1 MAISPRVAALLGA
14 ACLAFSGIFYR
25 LSGASPSTATL
36 FRCLYALPL
45 LFLLGWLEDRHSGG
59 RARRDRLI
67 CMLAGVFFAFD
78 LVPWQHAVNLVGAGL
93 ATTITNLSVIV
104 VGVLGWLLLRERP
117 TARMLGG
124 LVLVVGGA
132 VLISGVLE
140 KGAYGSDP
148 PLGVAFGLVAACSY
162 SGYLLL
168 IRHGNR
174 DGRHAMGALGDAT
187 VAAAVCAAIEG
198 IVVGDIQFVPYLPAH
213 AWLLLV
219 ALTSQVAG
227 YGLVNVSL
235 PRLPAV
241 LTSILLLLQPAMTV
255 FFAWLILAETPSW
268 LQLGGVALVMA
279 GVVVAAAARSRRTA
293 APDETA
299 GIRPTTLAVPD
310 RP

>member
-1 MAISPRVAALLGA
+1 M
-14 ACLAFSGIFYR
+14 FYR
-25 LSGASPSTATL
+25 LSGTSPSTATL
-36 FRCLYALPL
+36 FRCLYALPFL
-45 LFLLGWLEDRHSGG
+45 LLLGWLEDR
-59 RARRDRLI
+59 RAGPRAGRDRLI
-67 CMLAGVFFAFD
+67 CALAGVFFAFD
-78 LVPWQHAVNLVGAGL
+78 LLPWQHAVNFVGAGL

-104 VGVLGWLLLRERP
+104 VGVLGWLLFRERP
-117 TARMLGG
+117 TARTIAG

-140 KGAYGSDP
+140 RGAYGSNP

-174 DGRHAMGALGDAT
+174 DGRHPMGALFDAT
-187 VAAAVCAAIEG
+187 VASAVVAALAG
-198 IVVGDIQFVPYLPAH
+198 VVIGDVRFDPYLPAH

-255 FFAWLILAETPSW
+255 FFAWLILAETPSL
-268 LQLGGVALVMA
+268 LQLGGVVLVMA
-279 GVVVAAAARSRRTA
+279 GVVAAAARRPSA
-293 APDETA
+293 GGMVEPALPAPA
-299 GIRPTTLAVPD
+299 G
-310 RP
+310 

>member
-1 MAISPRVAALLGA
+1 VTPSPRLAALLGA

-45 LFLLGWLEDRHSGG
+45 LFLLGWLEDR
-59 RARRDRLI
+59 RAGPRAQRDRLI
-67 CMLAGVFFAFD
+67 CALAGVFFAFD
-78 LVPWQHAVNLVGAGL
+78 LVPWQHAVDFVGAGL
-93 ATTITNLSVIV
+93 ATTVTNLSVIV
-104 VGVLGWLLLRERP
+104 VGILGWVLFRERP
-117 TARMLGG
+117 TARMLAG

-140 KGAYGSDP
+140 RGAYGSDP
-148 PLGVAFGLVAACSY
+148 PLGVAFGLMAACSY

-174 DGRHAMGALGDAT
+174 GGRHPMGALFDAT
-187 VAAAVCAAIEG
+187 AASAAVAALGGLVI
-198 IVVGDIQFVPYLPAH
+198 GDVRLDPYLPAH
-213 AWLLLV
+213 AWLFLV

-241 LTSILLLLQPAMTV
+241 VTAILLLLQPAMTV
-255 FFAWLILAETPSW
+255 FFAWLILAETPSV
-268 LQLGGVALVMA
+268 LQLGGVVLVMA
-279 GVVVAAAARSRRTA
+279 GVVAAAARRPSTPA
-293 APDETA
+293 AAEGPVPAPA
-299 GIRPTTLAVPD
+299 G
-310 RP
+310 

>member
-1 MAISPRVAALLGA
+1 MPSPRLAALLGA

-36 FRCLYALPL
+36 FRCLYALPF
-45 LFLLGWLEDRHSGG
+45 LFALGVLEDR
-59 RARRDRLI
+59 RAGSRAARDRLI
-67 CMLAGVFFAFD
+67 CALAGVFFAFD
-78 LVPWQHAVNLVGAGL
+78 LLPWQHAVNFVGAGL
-93 ATTITNLSVIV
+93 ATTVTNMSVIV
-104 VGVLGWLLLRERP
+104 VGILGWLFLRERP
-117 TARMLGG
+117 TARTLLG
-124 LVLVVGGA
+124 LVFVVAGA

-140 KGAYGSDP
+140 RGAYGSDP

-174 DGRHAMGALGDAT
+174 DGRHAMGALFDAT
-187 VAAAVCAAIEG
+187 VASAAVAAVVG
-198 IVVGDIQFVPYLPAH
+198 VVVGDVRFDPSWPAH
-213 AWLLLV
+213 GWLFLV

-255 FFAWLILAETPSW
+255 FFAWLILAEMPTL
-268 LQLGGVALVMA
+268 LQLGGVVLVM
-279 GVVVAAAARSRRTA
+279 GGVVAAAVRRPSTGQA
-293 APDETA
+293 NAPALATPA
-299 GIRPTTLAVPD
+299 G
-310 RP
+310 

>member
-1 MAISPRVAALLGA
+1 VTVSPRVAALLGA

-36 FRCLYALPL
+36 FRCLYALPF
-45 LFLLGWLEDRHSGG
+45 LFLLGMLEDRRAGG
-59 RARRDRLI
+59 RAPRDRLI
-67 CMLAGVFFAFD
+67 CALAGVFFAFD
-78 LVPWQHAVNLVGAGL
+78 LLPWQHAVDFVGAGL
-93 ATTITNLSVIV
+93 ATTVTNMSVII
-104 VGVLGWLLLRERP
+104 VGILGWLILRERP
-117 TARMLGG
+117 TTRMALG
-124 LVLVVGGA
+124 LVLVLGGA

-140 KGAYGSDP
+140 RGAYGSDP

-174 DGRHAMGALGDAT
+174 DGRHPMGALFDAT
-187 VAAAVCAAIEG
+187 AASAACAAVVG
-198 IVVGDIQFVPYLPAH
+198 IVVGDVRFVPELPAH

-255 FFAWLILAETPSW
+255 FFAWLLIAETPSL
-268 LQLGGVALVMA
+268 LQLGGVALVMG
-279 GVVVAAAARSRRTA
+279 GVVVAARRTA
-293 APDETA
+293 RTSPPALPVIADELAPAPAFD
-299 GIRPTTLAVPD
+299 
-310 RP
+310 